1 MRVTITN
8 TSKAPQGVHTV
19 RNVTYIRA
27 GATATLDV
35 TDESLARIRK
45 LPFLKVVVDAP
56 AETETAPAAPDA
68 SPVDAFDAMSD
79 DELRAFIEARDDRKP
94 HPATGR
100 EKLLAKARGED

>member
-35 TDESLARIRK
+35 TEESLARIRE
-45 LPFLKVVVDAP
+45 LPFFTVADAP
-56 AETETAPAAPDA
+56 AEAPPVVPEA
-68 SPVDAFDAMSD
+68 SPVDAFDAMTD

>member
-1 MRVTITN
+1 MRVTIKN

-35 TDESLARIRK
+35 TEESLARIRA
-45 LPFLKVVVDAP
+45 LPFFK
-56 AETETAPAAPDA
+56 AEVEAPAAAEAVTTEVEAPA
-68 SPVDAFDAMSD
+68 DAFDAMSNE
-79 DELRAFIEARDDRKP
+79 ELVDFIDARDGRKP

>member
-35 TDESLARIRK
+35 TEESLARIRK
-45 LPFLKVVVDAP
+45 LPFFKVADES
-56 AETETAPAAPDA
+56 AEAEAAPAAPEA
-68 SPVDAFDAMSD
+68 SPADAFDAMSD